1 MPALD
6 KNETAKLSVA
16 ALSASLG
23 RSLKHGHYDLNL
35 LASAERLNAILNA
48 NTEGDAT
55 RANGEYLKM
64 KSMIS
69 EYLDY
74 FGRFNEAKEVLADG
88 QKVLEKVRRRKKAAA
103 HIKDLDALKLA
114 REEIRFCLEY
124 AQTFYRSHDYST
136 AKKII
141 VDCLNVVTK
150 HIADEANF
158 PCYGT
163 RARTMY
169 YLGRV
174 HRQMNDY
181 DRAESCFIEAIHY
194 HHQRATRKLE
204 QPWRKT
210 GSENTNAET
219 IREELDFARHKSAI
233 CLALGLGWVS
243 YTKGALIKAKSYIMP
258 ARVLLLS
265 TKDVV
270 NSAYLQLIQG
280 AIERSL
286 AGRDPEKLSKATELL
301 RQSCQTFERVGH
313 KAYLARAAFELS
325 LAYLYAG
332 DTAAAERER
341 AKVEDISSQR
351 NDVRWCCNSW
361 ILESR
366 IRRAEGNVKAA
377 ELLATKA
384 SVQAE
389 KSKQFLCKIDA
400 LIARAEA
407 RMMLER
413 FTIART
419 DLQQALKINTA
430 RYPNTQGR
438 SAETTNQKIEAVC
451 NLLLARTYIS
461 QKDSRQATRHL
472 ERWHELREHVEHLSV
487 RELAEEVEKSFKSL
501 RTPFVIPSSPPS
513 LNYKKHRDSLFE
525 WLRREAQHQAASKRE
540 QDKLL
545 GLSREARR
553 KRAGKR
559 APKKRSKLR

>member
-1 MPALD
+1 MPEPD
-6 KNETAKLSVA
+6 KHQNANLSVA
-16 ALSASLG
+16 TLSASLD
-23 RSLKHGHYDLNL
+23 RSLKHGHYDLSL

-48 NTEGDAT
+48 STDGDSNLT
-55 RANGEYLKM
+55 NREHLKM
-64 KSMIS
+64 RSMIS

-74 FGRFNEAKEVLADG
+74 FGRFGEAKKVLADG
-88 QKVLEKVRRRKKAAA
+88 PKVLEKIRRRKKASA
-103 HIKDLDALKLA
+103 HLKNLDALKLA

-124 AQTFYRSHDYST
+124 AQTFYRSHDYAA

-141 VDCLNVVTK
+141 VDCLNAVTK
-150 HIADEANF
+150 HIADEKIF
-158 PCYGT
+158 PCHGT
-163 RARTMY
+163 RARIMY

-194 HHQRATRKLE
+194 HHQRATRKLKLHS
-204 QPWRKT
+204 PKSDSR
-210 GSENTNAET
+210 NTNAET
-219 IREELDFARHKSAI
+219 IREELDFARNKSAI

-243 YTKGALIKAKSYIMP
+243 YTRGALMRAKSYIMP
-258 ARVLLLS
+258 ARVLLLT
-265 TKDVV
+265 TKDVI

-301 RQSCQTFERVGH
+301 RQSCETFERVGH

-332 DTAAAERER
+332 DTAAADRER
-341 AKVEDISSQR
+341 TKVGDISSQR
-351 NDVRWCCNSW
+351 KDVRWCCNSW

-366 IRRAEGNVKAA
+366 IRRAEGKLPAA
-377 ELLATKA
+377 ELLASKA
-384 SVQAE
+384 SAQAE

-407 RMMLER
+407 RMMMER
-413 FTIART
+413 FTIARN
-419 DLQQALKINTA
+419 DLQHALKMNSA

-438 SAETTNQKIEAVC
+438 SAETTNEKIEAVC
-451 NLLLARTYIS
+451 HLLLARTHIS
-461 QKDSRQATRHL
+461 QNDSRQATRHL
-472 ERWHELREHVEHLSV
+472 ERWHELREHVEHVSV

-501 RTPFVIPSSPPS
+501 RTPFVIPPSPPS
-513 LNYKKHRDSLFE
+513 INYKKHRDSLVE
-525 WLRREAQHQAASKRE
+525 WLRREAQHQAPSKRE

-545 GLSREARR
+545 GWSREARR

-559 APKKRSKLR
+559 ATKTRSNL